1 MVLYKS
7 GKTVV
12 CEASHI
18 DIKVLVKWWK
28 EKIFLSFFCKV
39 RGKLLQNWSFQG
51 GHHGDMVSFIKVRE

>member
-12 CEASHI
+12 CEASHT

-39 RGKLLQNWSFQG
+39 QGKLLQKLLISGWASWGYGKFYK
-51 GHHGDMVSFIKVRE
+51 ST